1 MSFFIHLF
9 AECLFLLF
17 NCTSS
22 PLFLSLSL
30 CFFCFDSH
38 FYASVT
44 LHSFADC
51 CCRFCHVLVF
61 GFWVFIRAQLFSSF
75 FAHYTR
81 QTSGSSFVCFQIVSR
96 NMYIYFHLQID
107 LLKRTTIYFMDV
119 FKVILNFM
127 KIYVCTKGIALG
139 GNVVRAGNRSK
150 WSHFCKIKIQQSM
163 HSVAGWRFCLIAV
176 TCFLFH
182 LPLLYRWCYKENAK
196 TR

>member
-1 MSFFIHLF
+1 MSFFFHLF

-17 NCTSS
+17 ICTSS
-22 PLFLSLSL
+22 PLSLSL
-30 CFFCFDSH
+30 FFFCFDSH

-61 GFWVFIRAQLFSSF
+61 GFWVFIRAQLFLSF

-127 KIYVCTKGIALG
+127 KIYVCTKGI
-139 GNVVRAGNRSK
+139 R
-150 WSHFCKIKIQQSM
+150 
-163 HSVAGWRFCLIAV
+163 
-176 TCFLFH
+176 
-182 LPLLYRWCYKENAK
+182 
-196 TR
+196 